1 MIKSKDAS
9 KSDERQVKNTSN
21 PLTRKRKGETY
32 KMGERC
38 MLKTFF
44 VIAVMLFATMLSVT
58 AMAADNDGKGTVTVG
73 WNSHTVVTATDV
85 DGILPTSFPA
95 TTPLNAGSKLNAVR
109 FTYTAFTDVAGADA
123 DGTGIDEA
131 GVADANDTAID
142 MAGGSVRIAIPA
154 GWTVPDKVKV
164 VDYAGTAVKDDTLY
178 DTSDGTSATDDEKKH
193 VTFTAD
199 KHIVVKLGDDWAK
212 RNRTAAA
219 TIGRTLQ
226 ITFYEVTTGVPSM
239 LMDWIPSG
247 DGGSDTA
254 IKAYGYTFSTS
265 SMAMG
270 GTHIRIGSQPKV
282 YVGNILAS
290 SGYSGTDADL
300 VTAKLRDTLKTKVTV
315 TPATMFQGEEN
326 HRVSISFEAPGP
338 MYGGILLIPIPNDA
352 RPKAD
357 DADDANKLVT
367 VSSSSG
373 VVLGGGEDL
382 PRFST
387 TFATDEITDITV
399 NFDEINKGQKVTVS
413 YPLATVAAVENP
425 TLASFTRESS
435 NNALNV
441 RTSIDGGTNYIPVNV
456 LEGGKI
462 RTVRGSGTLAI
473 SPFAIE
479 AGSKK
484 RSITLT
490 YTAQTALAENTVI
503 SVTPAGIATELAS
516 GNVSGASLKSGAV
529 QWTLTSALKKDRTLK
544 ATIKNIDIVTDAREY
559 PWEVTVGT
567 ASSDSGEG
575 ADDNKLTGD
584 AMPTLAVTKT
594 SQDAVKFE
602 VVGESSF
609 SAGSMQEIKFRF
621 TAQGTPIRGGRVSF
635 TIPAALGSAP
645 ADAEAV
651 GRVIASVSGGAL
663 EKDEPTVSGRTI
675 NVAIKNMD
683 VGDSVT
689 VTYGSVD
696 KKADHK
702 ALIHHV
708 AGEVK
713 IRGTFRSSADASTR
727 TATGEA
733 VITVTNV
740 EDGTGAAV
748 LNPTSVEA
756 GSISG
761 NAIEVVFTASGT
773 MDGGKVVLERPAGWG
788 DMQNT
793 DPTKRNYVRTT
804 GSGVAL
810 LDVAAN
816 QAIATI
822 GKLAKGGSFRFLYG
836 GGTAGDA
843 NGIDVDVDPATAQ
856 FMIKS
861 DGDGD
866 GVFKSISSKL
876 KHEGREK
883 IINPDQLGKIFAG
896 ADGILKVKVTSAS
909 DGTGTATVDVA
920 SVRAA
925 ADDVALTFTYTPSRT
940 ITDGEL
946 RFTVPA
952 SWSKPQVE
960 EIGMPGFIEVNGL
973 VGASIGTVTDDDKFT
988 VIVPIFSVDKT
999 QMIEIKY
1006 GATDTGR
1013 AMASTVV
1020 GTDAFKI
1027 EVQGHANGQP
1037 RPIRMQPTVEVKR
1050 QASGKGKAVLA
1061 VDGDA
1066 LHAGDMGRKFT
1077 VTYTAAGQVVAG
1089 SVRLTVPGGWS
1100 APVAG
1105 NVMAMAGTAALTP
1118 TFDAQMATVDGVN
1131 LMAGGQVTFTYT
1143 GDVTPDP
1150 ETAPGDTSFAVAVNG
1165 GDTGDTFAAVSGEDT
1180 MLGVTV
1186 GHARAGSGAGM
1197 VSPRIVQAGATGVNI
1212 QFTYTAVGWTDFLK
1226 EFRVQV
1232 PAGWTAPS
1240 NAASSADNMGTY
1252 TVEHRS
1258 GGVIMQT
1265 SIEKLDPIGRD
1276 MVARVKRGGLEVI
1289 AGDQIIFT
1297 YENATA
1303 PAAPEISNFVLIFDQ
1318 QPIADSVKVRV
1329 QDSTPSALSLE
1340 SAGTVSADAG
1350 AMPLGITVGL
1360 QDSDGDAVAMSSAAT
1375 ITLVSTSATGAFSTM
1390 AGGTGSESLTVSIA
1404 GGDVSAMAYYTD
1416 STAGVATISA
1426 SAPGLTAASQD
1437 VTVTGGVIAITSVMV
1452 SPTVAKDGDT
1462 VTVTAMATAGQAP
1475 TATIGTLV
1483 TDGAMVESPSGTYTR
1498 SDTLA
1503 AGTQEGTYAVSVS
1516 IGDVMMAAA
1525 DMLTVDNTAP
1535 MVTVTAP
1542 ESAANGD
1549 TVMISAEVTEAGTV
1563 SSVTADVSMLDS
1575 TQTDMVALTMGT
1587 DGSYSASVTISD
1599 DNAAAN
1605 GAKAITVTATDAAGN
1620 MGTGTASVD
1629 LANMLSYTSTIST
1642 GQTLFHV
1649 PLDVEGLDTVADLK
1663 TALGD
1668 GVSLV
1673 TVYDTVAGSW
1683 NSRSDDVAI
1692 TADLGMI
1699 LVTTADITHTFEGLV
1714 WGGGVSMVSL
1724 SVGSNLVGLPLDA
1737 AGITNVSDLITVSA
1751 GAISSI
1757 TVSTDDGFASV
1768 AAAGDDG
1775 DGPVMGDAGYLVTAT
1790 SAATVPLLGAGWSND
1805 AAGAAPVALSG
1816 YNVGGQTA
1824 VLDVNGAVVDELTGL
1839 AREGFRVKVKNLST
1853 KAALSEVT
1861 SVEMAEGYN
1870 MTFVDLKAGHAAR
1883 IGDVLE
1889 ISADSPSPLIGVQPV
1904 RHIVTVED
1912 VKSGI
1917 LALEDL
1923 IAYEIPA
1930 ETELLRNYPN
1940 PFNPETWIPYRL
1952 AEDANV
1958 SLTIYDVN
1966 GELVRTIDMG
1976 HQSAAVY
1983 ESRAKAIYWDGR
1995 NRFGEQVA
2003 SGIYFYSL
2011 SAGDDFS
2018 ATRKMV
2024 ILK

>member
-1 MIKSKDAS
+1 
-9 KSDERQVKNTSN
+9 
-21 PLTRKRKGETY
+21 
-32 KMGERC
+32 MGERC

-58 AMAADNDGKGTVTVG
+58 AMAADNDGKGTVTVK
-73 WNSHTVVTATDV
+73 WAAHTAVTATDA
-85 DGILPTSFPA
+85 DGIPPA
-95 TTPLNAGSKLNAVR
+95 ASDDFAAISALNAGSKLNAVR
-109 FTYTAFTDVAGADA
+109 FTYTAFTDVANADNESA
-123 DGTGIDEA
+123 DEP

-154 GWTVPDKVKV
+154 GWKVPDKVVV
-164 VDYAGTAVKDDTLY
+164 VDNAGDASTNQTTLY
-178 DTSDGTSATDDEKKH
+178 DTSDGEAATDEEKKH

-212 RNRTAAA
+212 RNRSPGGDNVAVTGV
-219 TIGRTLQ
+219 GRQLQ

-239 LMDWIPSG
+239 LMDWNASG
-247 DGGSDTA
+247 DGGSERT

-265 SMAMG
+265 SMALG

-290 SGYSGTDADL
+290 SGDL
-300 VTAKLRDTLKTKVTV
+300 DTVTGARLTAKLRDTLKTKVTV
-315 TPATMFQGEEN
+315 TPATMFQGEKD
-326 HRVSISFEAPGP
+326 HRISISFEAPGP
-338 MYGGILLIPIPNDA
+338 MYGGILSLPIPGDA
-352 RPKAD
+352 QPAAVSQAAAD
-357 DADDANKLVT
+357 NLVT

-373 VVLGGGEDL
+373 VVLDTSDNPLGFAAAVSNSNKMTDVTVY
-382 PRFST
+382 FS
-387 TFATDEITDITV
+387 
-399 NFDEINKGQKVTVS
+399 EINKGQKVTVS
-413 YPLATVAAVENP
+413 YPLDIVGSSAG
-425 TLASFTRESS
+425 ASFTRESS
-435 NNALNV
+435 NNSANV
-441 RTSIDGGTNYIPVNV
+441 RTSINNGQSYIPVNV

-473 SPFAIE
+473 SPSAIE

-484 RSITLT
+484 RSISLT
-490 YTAQTALAENTVI
+490 YTAQTALPENTVI
-503 SVTPAGIATELAS
+503 SVTPTGIDTELADS
-516 GNVSGASLKSGAV
+516 NVTGASLKSGAV
-529 QWTLTSALKKDRTLK
+529 QWTLTSELKKDRTLK
-544 ATIKNIDIVTDAREY
+544 ATIKNIDIVTDADEY
-559 PWEVTVGT
+559 DWKVTVTPPGLVEAINT
-567 ASSDSGEG
+567 GFGLE
-575 ADDNKLTGD
+575 GD

-602 VVGESSF
+602 VVGQNSF
-609 SAGSMQEIKFRF
+609 SAGSMQEIEFRF
-621 TAQGTPIRGGRVSF
+621 TAQGTPIQGGRVSF

-689 VTYGSVD
+689 VLYGSDD

-713 IRGTFRSSADASTR
+713 IRGTFRSSAGASTR

-804 GSGVAL
+804 GSGVAS

-843 NGIDVDVDPATAQ
+843 NGIDVDVDPGTAQ

-861 DGDGD
+861 DGEGD

-960 EIGMPGFIEVNGL
+960 EIGMPGFIEVNGK
-973 VGASIGTVTDDDKFT
+973 VGASLGTVTDDDKFT

-1013 AMASTVV
+1013 AKASTVV

-1037 RPIRMQPTVEVKR
+1037 KGIRMQPTVEVKR

-1089 SVRLTVPGGWS
+1089 SVRLTVPAGWS

-1105 NVMAMAGTAALTP
+1105 NVTAMAGTAALTP

-1150 ETAPGDTSFAVAVNG
+1150 ETVPGDTSFAVAVNG

-1186 GHARAGSGAGM
+1186 GHARAGSGVGM

-1212 QFTYTAVGWTDFLK
+1212 QFTYTAVGWIDFLK

-1240 NAASSADNMGTY
+1240 NAVSSADNMGTY

-1258 GGVIMQT
+1258 GGAIRQT

-1437 VTVTGGVIAITSVMV
+1437 VTVTGGVIAITSVTV
-1452 SPTVAKDGDT
+1452 SPTIAKDGDT

-1483 TDGAMVESPSGTYTR
+1483 STGAMVESPSGTYTR

-1516 IGDVMMAAA
+1516 IGDVVMAAA

-1535 MVTVTAP
+1535 TVTVTAP

-1549 TVMISAEVTEAGTV
+1549 TVMISATVTEAGTV
-1563 SSVTADVSMLDS
+1563 SSVTADVSALDS
-1575 TQTDMVALTMGT
+1575 TQTAMVALAMGT
-1587 DGSYSASVTISD
+1587 DGSYGASITISD

-1605 GAKAITVTATDAAGN
+1605 GAKTITVTATDAAGN

-1629 LANMLSYTSTIST
+1629 LANLLSYTSTISA

-1663 TALGD
+1663 AALGD

-1699 LVTTADITHTFEGLV
+1699 LVTTADITHTFEGLA

-1805 AAGAAPVALSG
+1805 AAGAAPVALAG
-1816 YNVGGQTA
+1816 YSVGGQTA

-1912 VKSGI
+1912 VKKGI
-1917 LALEDL
+1917 LELENL